1 MRTDVPLPATCD
13 VVIVGAGFG
22 GLYMLH
28 KLRELGFD
36 AHIVE
41 AGGGVGGV
49 WYWNRYPGARCDI
62 ESIQYSY
69 SFDDALQ
76 QEWVWSERYATQPEI
91 LRYAEHVAE
100 RFGLWSGITF
110 NTPVTATT
118 YDEERDTWTLSTET
132 GELTARY
139 CIAAVGC
146 LSTTQVP
153 DWPGVESF
161 RGETYHPGA
170 WPHEGVDLA
179 GKRVA
184 VIGTG
189 SSGLQVISAIAESVG
204 HLTVFQ
210 RTPTYAFPAR
220 NHPLT
225 PEQLTELKS
234 RYEEIRAAALRS
246 SNGRVYSTEGR
257 PLLGD
262 SPEQREDVLHRYW
275 QMGGLDFTKAYTDV
289 STNPEA
295 AEIAADFVRHRIA
308 EVVTDPAKRE
318 ALTPRDYPISSKRP
332 CLEINYYAS
341 FNRPN
346 VDIVDVRAD
355 QIVEL
360 TPTGLRTTSQ
370 SYDLDVIIFATGYDA
385 MTGSLVGLNVT
396 GRGGRTLRAEWA
408 EGPATYLGLAVAGFP
423 NFFLLAGP
431 GSPSV
436 FSNVIPAIEQ
446 HVEWIGD
453 LLTHARRA
461 GADLIE
467 ADLTAQQE
475 WTRHVSAAGERSL
488 LSHGNSWYRGANIP
502 GKPQV
507 VMPYVGG
514 TNAYR
519 AKCDAVAAA
528 DYTGLEISRSRP
540 GATAL
545 SRG

>member
-1 MRTDVPLPATCD
+1 VRFCEK
-13 VVIVGAGFG
+13 G
-22 GLYMLH
+22 G
-28 KLRELGFD
+28 D
-36 AHIVE
+36 
-41 AGGGVGGV
+41 VGGT

-69 SFDDALQ
+69 SFDEALQ

-91 LRYAEHVAE
+91 LRYAEHVAD

-110 NTPVTATT
+110 NARVTATT
-118 YDEERDTWTLSTET
+118 YDEDRNTWTLSSDE

-153 DWPGVESF
+153 DWPGLERF
-161 RGETYHPGA
+161 QGEMYHPGA
-170 WPHEGVDLA
+170 WPHEGVDLI

-189 SSGLQVISAIAESVG
+189 SSGLQLISTIAESVS

-210 RTPTYAFPAR
+210 RTATYAFPAH

-225 PEQLTELKS
+225 AERLTELKS
-234 RYEEIRAAALRS
+234 RYGEIRAAALRS
-246 SNGRVYSTEGR
+246 SNGRLYATEGR

-262 SPEQREDVLHRYW
+262 SPEQREAVLQRYW
-275 QMGGLDFTKAYTDV
+275 EMGGLDFTKAYTDV
-289 STNPEA
+289 STNLEA
-295 AEIAADFVRHRIA
+295 AEVAADFVRDRIA
-308 EVVTDPAKRE
+308 EVVTDPEKRE
-318 ALTPRDYPISSKRP
+318 VMTPRGYPISSKRP

-341 FNRPN
+341 FNQPN

-355 QIVEL
+355 PIVEL

-370 SYDLDVIIFATGYDA
+370 SYEVDVIVFATGYDA
-385 MTGSLVGLNVT
+385 MTGTLLRLNVT
-396 GRGGRTLRAEWA
+396 GRDGRTLPAEWA
-408 EGPATYLGLAVAGFP
+408 DGPATYLGLTVAGFP
-423 NFFLLAGP
+423 NFFVLAGP

-446 HVEWIGD
+446 HVEWIGE
-453 LLTHARRA
+453 LLSHVRSE
-461 GADLIE
+461 GADLVE
-467 ADLTAQQE
+467 AEVAAQHE
-475 WTRHVSAAGERSL
+475 WTRHVSEVAERSL
-488 LSHGNSWYRGANIP
+488 LAHGNSWYRGANTP

-519 AKCDAVAAA
+519 AKCDAVVAAG
-528 DYTGLEISRSRP
+528 YTGLEISRSRP
-540 GATAL
+540 GATLL
-545 SRG
+545 SQG